1 MDEYKKLREWA
12 IQQIKDNRVYV
23 ESVQNDVGNR
33 IGYDFLICRVEDGRP
48 LIWAPFIYDSKE
60 DALHGGYLL
69 ALRTQQQGNLERI
82 AA

>member
-1 MDEYKKLREWA
+1 MGFTTSKR
-12 IQQIKDNRVYV
+12 YV

-33 IGYDFLICRVEDGRP
+33 MGYDFLICRVEDGKP
-48 LIWAPFIYDSKE
+48 LLLAPFIYDSKE

-69 ALRTQQQGNLERI
+69 VLRTQQQCNLERI